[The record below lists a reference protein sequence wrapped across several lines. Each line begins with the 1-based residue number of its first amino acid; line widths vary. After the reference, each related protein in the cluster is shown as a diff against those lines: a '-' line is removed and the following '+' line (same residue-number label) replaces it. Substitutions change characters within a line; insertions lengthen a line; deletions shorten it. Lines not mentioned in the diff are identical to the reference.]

1 MKTFARLTFLA
12 LLLGPLLAHGQQA
25 APRPAPLPTWDQ
37 LTPAQRDVLTA
48 PLRDRWN
55 NSPESRASMLDRA
68 QRWRT
73 MSPDQRGHA
82 RRGMQRWDD
91 MNPEQRAQARALFHA
106 TRSMDRDA
114 RRAFMDNWR
123 RMTPQQKA
131 DWLKAHP
138 APERGDSRRP

>member
-1 MKTFARLTFLA
+1 MKAFARLVVPA
-12 LLLGPLLAHGQQA
+12 LLLCPLLALGQQA
-25 APRPAPLPTWDQ
+25 TPRPAPLPNWDQ
-37 LTPAQRDVLTA
+37 LTPAQRDALTA

-55 NSPESRASMLDRA
+55 NSPEDRARMLDRA